1 MRAATP
7 DEKTHSFSDDPCRE
21 QVAVPVHPE
30 QGEIDY
36 PTIYVE
42 PLKCT
47 TDVLEQNDDCRE
59 MLAKHLP
66 SRL

>member
-7 DEKTHSFSDDPCRE
+7 DEKTHSFSPTT
-21 QVAVPVHPE
+21 VPVHPE